1 MFTSLAQHITD
12 PRLYPAT
19 PPGNELLR
27 HANMILNAT
36 TQADKSLSATE
47 LQAAVNRMLDEDH
60 FLGLSVALSM
70 VPNQKTYATIWQ
82 ALNTSLVPKS
92 GQQVQWFALPIIVVA
107 GAQQA
112 AQLSPQT
119 PVAAINE
126 CFKTHGV
133 TDLTDAIHWHPELL
147 SATALSAIKASRWYQ
162 AKEDATA
169 AQSLLDAL
177 PASVLHAPEGQS
189 VEVVYALGYTD
200 AANTLS
206 LGSALRQAA
215 LPLMQVFN
223 EHFKQAGCTIFAN
236 PLPPYPVFNAM
247 VEGGKMRL
255 QMALDVFAGNAIRA
269 VRLQS
274 GRVGVV
280 IAPQEGGNLLFSFN
294 ATESNYGL
302 PEQVFAW
309 PLSPLDNMELIL
321 QNVLELLVECQVEH
335 VRLCQDILPLEAA
348 LPSYEAAVTIGS
360 VNPLTQ
366 GKQLS

>member
-12 PRLYPAT
+12 PRQYPAT

-27 HANMILNAT
+27 HASMMLNAP
-36 TQADKSLSATE
+36 TQADKSLSSTE
-47 LQAAVNRMLDEDH
+47 LQAAINRMLSEDH

-70 VPNQKTYATIWQ
+70 VPNQATYQTIWQ
-82 ALNTSLVPKS
+82 ALNKSLVPQS
-92 GQQVQWFALPIIVVA
+92 EQQVQWFALPIIIVV
-107 GAQQA
+107 GAQQE
-112 AQLSPQT
+112 AQLNPQT

-126 CFKTHGV
+126 CFKTHEISKQ
-133 TDLTDAIHWHPELL
+133 TEAINWHPQLL
-147 SATALSAIKASRWYQ
+147 SATALSTVKASQWYQ
-162 AKEDATA
+162 AKENMAAAQALLDGLGDSSLTA
-169 AQSLLDAL
+169 AQ
-177 PASVLHAPEGQS
+177 GQS
-189 VEVVYALGYTD
+189 VEVVYALGYTKTAD
-200 AANTLS
+200 TLP

-223 EHFKQAGCTIFAN
+223 EHFKQDGCTVFAN
-236 PLPPYPVFNAM
+236 PLPPYPIFNAM

-280 IAPQEGGNLLFSFN
+280 IAPQEGGNVLFAFN

-309 PLSPLDNMELIL
+309 PLSPLDNLELIL
-321 QNVLELLVECQVEH
+321 QNVLELLLECQVEH
-335 VRLCQDILPLEAA
+335 VRLCQDILQLEAA
-348 LPSYEAAVTIGS
+348 IPNYEAAVALNS

-366 GKQLS
+366 EKLLS

>member
-1 MFTSLAQHITD
+1 MFTSLTQHIQD
-12 PRLYPAT
+12 PRQYPAT

-27 HANMILNAT
+27 HASMMLHASNA
-36 TQADKSLSATE
+36 ADKSLSASE
-47 LQAAVNRMLDEDH
+47 LQAAINRMLAEDH

-70 VPNQKTYATIWQ
+70 VPNQATYQTIWQ
-82 ALNTSLVPKS
+82 ALNKSLVPQNE
-92 GQQVQWFALPIIVVA
+92 QQVQWFALPIIVVV
-107 GAQQA
+107 GTQQEA
-112 AQLSPQT
+112 NLNPQT

-126 CFKTHGV
+126 CFKTHDV
-133 TDLTDAIHWHPELL
+133 TAHADAIHWHPELL
-147 SATALSAIKASRWYQ
+147 SATSLSAIKASQWYQ
-162 AKEDATA
+162 AKEDTTA
-169 AQSLLDAL
+169 AQALLDAL
-177 PASVLHAPEGQS
+177 PASVLYAPQGQS
-189 VEVVYALGYTD
+189 VEVVYALGYTQ
-200 AANTLS
+200 AATTLP

-280 IAPQEGGNLLFSFN
+280 IAPQEGGNLMFTFN

-321 QNVLELLVECQVEH
+321 QNFLELLVECQVEH
-335 VRLCQDILPLEAA
+335 VRLCQDIVPLDAA
-348 LPSYEAAVTIGS
+348 LPSYEEALKGQS

-366 GKQLS
+366 EKLLS